1 MYRVSPLEGSPYVS
15 RTSSR
20 TGFSRFHAPEAARR
34 LLGRPGS
41 EDFIALVVRLGV
53 LVESAGGQVMSKTL
67 TIMAEYHLAYLRHM
81 VCGSECNRVG
91 GRGRWDGGAVPELE
105 SSTRRTCPV
114 S

>member
-41 EDFIALVVRLGV
+41 EDFIALVVGWRV
-53 LVESAGGQVMSKTL
+53 LVERAGGQVMSKTR
-67 TIMAEYHLAYLRHM
+67 TIMAVYHLAYLRHM
-81 VCGSECNRVG
+81 LCGGESNRARGLGRREG
-91 GRGRWDGGAVPELE
+91 GMEGQRTSL
-105 SSTRRTCPV
+105 TRRKCPV